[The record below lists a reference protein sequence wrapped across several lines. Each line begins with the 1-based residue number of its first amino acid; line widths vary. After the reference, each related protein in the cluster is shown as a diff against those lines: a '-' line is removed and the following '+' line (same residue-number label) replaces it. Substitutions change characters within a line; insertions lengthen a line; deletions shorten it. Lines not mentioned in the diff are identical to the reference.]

1 MAQLDWMME
10 LDAELSD
17 GDSVF
22 NFVSSADIDTVLIHL
37 FGISLHWKRKQ
48 SKVFTRPVYVWLQ
61 KQKPELYNISKII
74 ESIERYFNKK
84 YSAALIAIILSMGGN
99 DFLPRHYGI
108 SYEKILM
115 KAIDNKGLELFN
127 SLTWKSKRQKR
138 FVLSKDIHAAAL
150 SFDEVRQMTIKMPG
164 KEFRHPQT
172 WMPPE
177 SALRH
182 LGSLIQAQIEF
193 YLLLGVMRPLCQIF
207 VVTLVFPCIQTVKF
221 IIVLEIM
228 FMYLT
233 KNNYYQYQRSYSR
246 RK

>member
-17 GDSVF
+17 GDSVV

-37 FGISLHWKRKQ
+37 FGISLHWKRNQ
-48 SKVFTRPVYVWLQ
+48 SGAFTRPVYVWLQ

-84 YSAALIAIILSMGGN
+84 YSAALISIILSMGGN

-115 KAIDNKGLELFN
+115 KAIDNQGLELFKLFN
-127 SLTWKSKRQKR
+127 MQIQETEESVSSITLNIDAYIC
-138 FVLSKDIHAAAL
+138 FLKDLYCPKIYNAAAL
-150 SFDEVRQMTIKMPG
+150 SFDEVRQRTIKMPG
-164 KEFRHPQT
+164 KEFRLPQT
-172 WMPPE
+172 WMLPE

-182 LGSLIQAQIEF
+182 LGSLIQAQIEYFF
-193 YLLLGVMRPLCQIF
+193 YYMV
-207 VVTLVFPCIQTVKF
+207 
-221 IIVLEIM
+221 
-228 FMYLT
+228 
-233 KNNYYQYQRSYSR
+233 S
-246 RK
+246 

>member
-1 MAQLDWMME
+1 MLSCLMEILLSTLYHQLI
-10 LDAELSD
+10 LTQS
-17 GDSVF
+17 F
-22 NFVSSADIDTVLIHL
+22 IHL
-37 FGISLHWKRKQ
+37 FGISLHWKRNQ
-48 SKVFTRPVYVWLQ
+48 SGAFTHPVYVWLQ

-115 KAIDNKGLELFN
+115 KAIDNKGLELFKLFN
-127 SLTWKSKRQKR
+127 MEIQETEESVSSITLNIDAYIC
-138 FVLSKDIHAAAL
+138 FLKDLYCPKIYNAAAL

-177 SALRH
+177 SAL
-182 LGSLIQAQIEF
+182 
-193 YLLLGVMRPLCQIF
+193 IF

-221 IIVLEIM
+221 IIVLEMM